1 MSLGLGL
8 WLAEPETLSH
18 AGTSAFPKI
27 RLNNPGKSTDLAASA
42 IWDLGLDL
50 FGLYEKLYS
59 LRTCTHD
66 FGVVGLHL
74 PQASLVVLLGKAH
87 ILQELGVLVLKIFIS
102 SCLGFLDVIPVPFLG
117 LIVYDVVLG
126 PSQVCT
132 EAGDS

>member
-1 MSLGLGL
+1 M
-8 WLAEPETLSH
+8 
-18 AGTSAFPKI
+18 
-27 RLNNPGKSTDLAASA
+27 
-42 IWDLGLDL
+42 
-50 FGLYEKLYS
+50 
-59 LRTCTHD
+59 
-66 FGVVGLHL
+66 
-74 PQASLVVLLGKAH
+74 LLGKAH